1 MDKLSVTV
9 SRTSNAYGQ
18 TFGNT
23 FGGAESYSITY
34 PNVIWPL
41 RPKKRATYGF
51 GAFGSRVFGRP
62 ENWSPIEPS
71 PTSSRVNV
79 DITISTVSGAIVGK
93 IRSDVRDSLI
103 KSLEFTVDRAGSG
116 DFVLELNSAPAFPI
130 LPFSTIQVSI
140 GNTEFGWYKAVVDYP
155 EHPGTPKEVL
165 TFRGM
170 GMRKALERITNE
182 GTYASGQDVGEIVAT
197 IGEDQI
203 AVETG
208 IGYNAT
214 KVNTSTGVII
224 ATDNDI
230 SSNKV
235 SKVLETYATMASC
248 YAGVDGDGELFFEVK
263 PDVDELQ
270 GVLVAG
276 YHFDEI
282 DIKPNIDSVFNSIIV
297 QRKNEAGAGWAVIGV
312 YNDETSIRKYGL
324 REKRFQVPGSFGDDT
339 GDFIGAALLEE
350 FSELKYSA
358 EVKGIPLRDGEDYLY
373 RGNYLLINPPGEY
386 TAIFD
391 ECDATTNWSKTGS
404 GDLAISVVD
413 DPLVDGAGA
422 IKLDFTS
429 ANGDVAEVDSDFYG
443 TALALRIWLRSST
456 DLTGRVAT
464 VGYGLTSWDENTRAV
479 NFGVSGTYFQL
490 DWDLSADNVTR
501 IGEVGIRIDTDSAGS
516 IFVDKIEI
524 YAKGNEHYTLELN
537 EWTARINPNDG
548 AMIDAKFGPL
558 PPRSYDF
565 VAQAIAA
572 AEENQFT
579 AKAS

>member
-1 MDKLSVTV
+1 MSVTV
-9 SRTSNAYGQ
+9 TRSSNAYGAM
-18 TFGNT
+18 FGSSE

-34 PNVIWPL
+34 PSVIWDL

-51 GAFGSRVFGRP
+51 GTFGSRVYGRP
-62 ENWSPIEPS
+62 ENWTPLPTS
-71 PTSSRVNV
+71 PTSSKVNV
-79 DITISTVSGAIVGK
+79 DITISTVSGAIIGK
-93 IRSDVRDSLI
+93 IRSDIQNSLV
-103 KSLEFTVDRAGSG
+103 KSLEFTNDRAGCG
-116 DFVLELNSAPAFPI
+116 DFVLELNGPPAFPI
-130 LPFSTIQVSI
+130 LPFATIQVSI
-140 GNTEFGWYKAVVDYP
+140 GNTSFGWYKAVVDYP
-155 EHPGTPKEVL
+155 EYPGTPKQVL

-170 GMRKALERITNE
+170 GMRKALDRITNE
-182 GTYASGQDVGEIVAT
+182 GVYAAGQDVGEIVAA

-224 ATDNDI
+224 ATDNDV

-235 SKVLETYATMASC
+235 SKVLETYATMASA

-263 PDVDELQ
+263 PDEDEIQ

-282 DIKPNIDSVFNSIIV
+282 DIKPNVDSVFNSIIV
-297 QRKNEAGAGWAVIGV
+297 QRKNETGAGWGVVGV
-312 YNDETSIRKYGL
+312 YNDETSIKKYGL

-339 GDFIGAALLEE
+339 GDLIGNALLEE
-350 FSELKYSA
+350 FKDLKYSA
-358 EVKGIPLRDGEDYLY
+358 EVKGIRLIDGEDYLY
-373 RGNYLLINPPGEY
+373 RGNYLLINPPGQY

-422 IKLDFTS
+422 IELSFTS

-456 DLTGRVAT
+456 DLTGRIAT
-464 VGYGLTSWDENTRAV
+464 VGFGLTSWTENTRPV
-479 NFGVSGTYFQL
+479 NFGISGTYFQF
-490 DWDLSADNVTR
+490 DWDLTDAGITR
-501 IGEVGIRIDTDSAGS
+501 IGEVGVRIDTDSGGS

-524 YAKGNEHYTLELN
+524 LAKGNEHYTLELN
-537 EWTARINPNDG
+537 EWTARINPSDG
-548 AMIDAKFGPL
+548 ARIDAKFGPL

-579 AKAS
+579 AKAT